1 MAKAKVTHMKLQH
14 SESVVVQ
21 AAAQIYAA
29 YISAG
34 RVPEGEE
41 AQWMKRSIR
50 EAIRIADATDAAVIS
65 DEEIDTLEG
74 QQALDSR
81 GGQPF
86 GK

>member
-1 MAKAKVTHMKLQH
+1 
-14 SESVVVQ
+14 
-21 AAAQIYAA
+21 
-29 YISAG
+29 
-34 RVPEGEE
+34 VPEGEE

-74 QQALDSR
+74 QQALDSQ

>member
-50 EAIRIADATDAAVIS
+50 EAIQIAHATDAAVIS

-74 QQALDSR
+74 QQALDSQ
-81 GGQPF
+81 GGQLF
-86 GK
+86 GE